1 MSARGKHVGE
11 GKVKNGVLHIVVPR
25 RGYPV
30 KPLKQPEKCPPLK
43 RSPGSHRKNASD
55 NPQENQEE

>member
-1 MSARGKHVGE
+1 MSRRGNHVGVR
-11 GKVKNGVLHIVVPR
+11 KVKNGVLHIVAPR

-30 KPLKQPEKCPPLK
+30 KPLKQPENCQPLK
-43 RSPGSHRKNASD
+43 RSPGSHRKNVLD